1 MASTSLVY
9 STKLPENIVKIIE
22 EDVKNN
28 YAPSTTFQDSAVGHY
43 SDDPVR
49 DKKIRSSSNIWITD
63 QHWMVGFIMHYVTMA
78 NRSNFLYDID
88 HIDNGF
94 IQYTSYKEGDHYT
107 WHKDSSSPTY
117 YKPVASRSSHNVE
130 ALTSDY
136 INQNVE
142 KVRKLSFS
150 LQLSSHDEYEGGNLQ
165 LVNDLNENFIAPR
178 ERGSL
183 IIFDSRVNHRV
194 TKVRSGE
201 RKSIVGW
208 VMGPR
213 WR

>member
-1 MASTSLVY
+1 MASTALVY
-9 STKLPENIVKIIE
+9 STKLPEDIVKIID
-22 EDVKNN
+22 EDITNN
-28 YAPSTTFQDSAVGHY
+28 YAPSITFQESAIG
-43 SDDPVR
+43 DQKPIKN
-49 DKKIRSSSNIWITD
+49 KKIRSSSNIWITD
-63 QHWMVGFIMHYVTMA
+63 QHWLVGFIWHYVTMA
-78 NRSNFLYDID
+78 NRSNFLFDLD
-88 HIDNGF
+88 HLDSGY

-107 WHKDSSSPTY
+107 WHRDTY
-117 YKPVASRSSHNVE
+117 YPAYHKPVASRSSNNVE
-130 ALTSDY
+130 GLTTDY
-136 INQNVE
+136 INKNIE

-165 LVNDLNENFIAPR
+165 LIDDVNKSFISPR

-183 IIFDSRVNHRV
+183 TIFDSRVNHRV